1 MTVLT
6 WNPAWDTG
14 IEAID
19 GQHRNL
25 LAQFEGLIAAI
36 HENHLNDQIPGLL
49 TFLSDYVEFHFTTE
63 EGYMQAAQ
71 FPGLPGHK
79 ARHDELRD
87 RVVQLIESQG
97 RDPVDVTEGLITFLT
112 DLLVG
117 HIDDHDRSMA
127 RFLHRSKAPGTG
139 IAPSHTPPPVAQ

>member
-1 MTVLT
+1 MTVLN

-25 LAQFEGLIAAI
+25 LAQFNNLIAAI
-36 HENHLNDQIPGLL
+36 HENHLHEQIPGLL
-49 TFLSDYVEFHFTTE
+49 AFLADYVEFHFATE

-71 FPGLPGHK
+71 FPGLARHK
-79 ARHDELRD
+79 ARHDELRA
-87 RVVQLIESQG
+87 RVVQLLESQG
-97 RDPVDVTEGLITFLT
+97 RDPGEVTEELVTFLT

-127 RFLHRSKAPGTG
+127 RFLLRAKATG
-139 IAPSHTPPPVAQ
+139 AGVAL